1 MWRIEM
7 WQLQQYSAPGW
18 MYRWHRR
25 GLQLWF
31 GESGWGGESSLY
43 HRFFQFPDLTIWNVI
58 EFDDLTCF
66 SIFPEETEMTDAAKP
81 CRRPQHWGLAP
92 WCWSVPWR
100 PVGHVA
106 GEICSQPLPTSLV
119 SSVSSYIQRIQSV
132 PDANAVNTDRM
143 WRKLCQ
149 GMNSVTSLRKSGTS
163 AHFGTLGWLHGMCS
177 WHRSG
182 DLFLSLSQVSL
193 HFGSGHPRP
202 KSCLKFFDF
211 LNLLL
216 HVYCCSYSELGSSLA
231 FSCFGGRLELPYG
244 CEDHLSSSW
253 SCLMLK
259 ADLWFSCKAMIQ
271 DLPQRI
277 ATGSG
282 EAGVLQVDQITPT
295 KLSGGQRDHW

>member
-58 EFDDLTCF
+58 EFEQDLAEDLSTEALRRGADQCLGDPWDMWQGNLFTTIADIF
-66 SIFPEETEMTDAAKP
+66 SFFGFFIYPEDPECSRCQRSKHRPHVAKTLP
-81 CRRPQHWGLAP
+81 RDELSHIIEEVWDLSTFRHAGLAS
-92 WCWSVPWR
+92 WNVQLTQ
-100 PVGHVA
+100 V
-106 GEICSQPLPTSLV
+106 
-119 SSVSSYIQRIQSV
+119 
-132 PDANAVNTDRM
+132 
-143 WRKLCQ
+143 
-149 GMNSVTSLRKSGTS
+149 RKS
-163 AHFGTLGWLHGMCS
+163 
-177 WHRSG
+177 
-182 DLFLSLSQVSL
+182 LSLSEVSL

-202 KSCLKFFDF
+202 KSCLKFLNF

-244 CEDHLSSSW
+244 CEDHLSSS
-253 SCLMLK
+253 
-259 ADLWFSCKAMIQ
+259 
-271 DLPQRI
+271 
-277 ATGSG
+277 
-282 EAGVLQVDQITPT
+282 
-295 KLSGGQRDHW
+295 